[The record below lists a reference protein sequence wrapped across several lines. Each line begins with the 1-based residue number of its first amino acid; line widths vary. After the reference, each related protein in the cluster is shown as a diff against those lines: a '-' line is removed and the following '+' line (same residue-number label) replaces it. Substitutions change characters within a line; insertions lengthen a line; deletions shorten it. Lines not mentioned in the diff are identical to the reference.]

1 MIPACLAGLASPPS
15 SLASQQTQEGRRKRS
30 DLFDFLFSARASV
43 LLLAS
48 GEEHTGN
55 VSPFLFFL
63 PSSLISPLHC
73 PTPPLL
79 PPISW
84 LLHPAITNP
93 VRPSVHPPPRHPSL
107 PKFLK

>member
-1 MIPACLAGLASPPS
+1 MIPACLPGLACPPS
-15 SLASQQTQEGRRKRS
+15 SFASQQTQEGRRKRS

-73 PTPPLL
+73 PTPPSFPQSLGFCIR
-79 PPISW
+79 PSQIQS
-84 LLHPAITNP
+84 
-93 VRPSVHPPPRHPSL
+93 VRPSIRRLVILHCRNS
-107 PKFLK
+107 